1 MKGKV
6 TGAMLEEAEEIG
18 RAALGE
24 LLDDGLDSEEAL
36 DVLAALLD
44 VLTPLRALLPP
55 PLGDLA
61 EAQDG
66 PAYRAALAALSDI
79 LRLDP
84 ERVALRAERA
94 AARGHFA
101 VAARRRKR
109 AARLL
114 SSD

>member
-1 MKGKV
+1 MIAKLTRKSF
-6 TGAMLEEAEEIG
+6 EEAEEIG
-18 RAALGE
+18 RAAFGE
-24 LLDDGLDSEEAL
+24 LVDDGLNTEEAL

-55 PLGDLA
+55 PFGDLA
-61 EAQDG
+61 EAHDG
-66 PAYRAALAALSDI
+66 PAYRAALDVLSDA

-84 ERVALRAERA
+84 ERVAIRAERA

-101 VAARRRKR
+101 IAARRRKR

-114 SSD
+114 SSK